1 MNFFIHTPVC
11 CPSRSELVTGRYLHN
26 VKLPVDER
34 QCGDGYAG
42 NDAHGNVCC
51 MHVDEALVNNR
62 TLALYL
68 QREAGYTVGM
78 FGKCTRK
85 TSLFFV
91 FWLVLIS
98 LLVLAWPAGLFG
110 KILSWVCAHR
120 PEQLPAAAAARLRR
134 LVRQRRLHLL
144 RTLIRRQE
152 HREPPNDPSI
162 KAKWPSNKRQ
172 KRRSF
177 SDQL

>member
-1 MNFFIHTPVC
+1 M
-11 CPSRSELVTGRYLHN
+11 TGRYLHN

-42 NDAHGNVCC
+42 NDAHGDVCC

-85 TSLFFV
+85 KRVSFLFFLPCPYFHSCV
-91 FWLVLIS
+91 
-98 LLVLAWPAGLFG
+98 GRFG
-110 KILSWVCAHR
+110 KISVVCAHR
-120 PEQLPAAAAARLRR
+120 PEQLPAAAAARFRC

>member
-91 FWLVLIS
+91 STLT
-98 LLVLAWPAGLFG
+98 LATSG
-110 KILSWVCAHR
+110 KSELSGVCAHR
-120 PEQLPAAAAARLRR
+120 SEQLPAAAAARLRR

-152 HREPPNDPSI
+152 HRKPQTTHHQS
-162 KAKWPSNKRQ
+162 KWSSNKKQ

>member
-78 FGKCTRK
+78 FGKCTRQK
-85 TSLFFV
+85 RVSLFFFSGLSGV
-91 FWLVLIS
+91 CVRTDLNNCP
-98 LLVLAWPAGLFG
+98 LLPPPGFDAWYANGGSTYYAPSFAV
-110 KILSWVCAHR
+110 KNIVSPKR
-120 PEQLPAAAAARLRR
+120 P
-134 LVRQRRLHLL
+134 
-144 RTLIRRQE
+144 T
-152 HREPPNDPSI
+152 I
-162 KAKWPSNKRQ
+162 KAKWPSNKSSRGVLFQ
-172 KRRSF
+172 IS
-177 SDQL
+177 SDCLVC

>member
-78 FGKCTRK
+78 FGKCTRQK
-85 TSLFFV
+85 RVSLFFF
-91 FWLVLIS
+91 FWTQ
-98 LLVLAWPAGLFG
+98 WC
-110 KILSWVCAHR
+110 VCAHR

-152 HREPPNDPSI
+152 HRKPQTTHHQSKVALE
-162 KAKWPSNKRQ
+162 
-172 KRRSF
+172 
-177 SDQL
+177 